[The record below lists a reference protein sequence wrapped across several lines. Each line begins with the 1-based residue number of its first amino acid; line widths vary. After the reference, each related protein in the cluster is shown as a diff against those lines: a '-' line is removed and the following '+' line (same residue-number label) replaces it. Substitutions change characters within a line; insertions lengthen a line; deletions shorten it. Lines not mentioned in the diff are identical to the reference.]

1 MTPGQARAELGAA
14 LRDSGGAA
22 MRVLVAARDV
32 RVRRSL
38 SSLLELD
45 GNRIVAATDA
55 PRLVPELDADLGPDL
70 VVLELGRRELP
81 QDLRVVQ
88 ELARRGRAVLAVS
101 SGSASC
107 AAVLAAGARACL
119 DKDAAF
125 TDRLAEAVRAVD
137 GPRMS
142 APPS

>member
-1 MTPGQARAELGAA
+1 
-14 LRDSGGAA
+14 

-38 SSLLELD
+38 SGLLELG

-55 PRLVPELDADLGPDL
+55 PRLLPELDADLAPDL
-70 VVLELGRRELP
+70 VVVELGRRELS
-81 QDLRVVQ
+81 QDLRIVE
-88 ELARRGRAVLAVS
+88 ELARRGGAVIAVS

-119 DKDAAF
+119 DKDADF
-125 TDRLAEAVRAVD
+125 TDRLAEAVRAVAE
-137 GPRMS
+137 PRMS
-142 APPS
+142 ARPS

>member
-1 MTPGQARAELGAA
+1 
-14 LRDSGGAA
+14 

-38 SSLLELD
+38 SNLLELD

-55 PRLVPELDADLGPDL
+55 PRLLPELDADLGPHL
-70 VVLELGRRELP
+70 VVLELGRRELA
-81 QDLRVVQ
+81 QDLRVVE
-88 ELARRGRAVLAVS
+88 ELARRGRAVIAVS

-119 DKDAAF
+119 DKDADF
-125 TDRLAEAVRAVD
+125 TDRLAEAVRAVAE
-137 GPRMS
+137 PRMS

>member
-1 MTPGQARAELGAA
+1 
-14 LRDSGGAA
+14 
-22 MRVLVAARDV
+22 MRVLVSARDV

-45 GNRIVAATDA
+45 GNRVVAATDA
-55 PRLVPELDADLGPDL
+55 PRLLPELDGDLGPDL
-70 VVLELGRRELP
+70 VVLELGRRELS
-81 QDLRVVQ
+81 QDLRVVE
-88 ELARRGRAVLAVS
+88 ELARRGGVVIAVS

-119 DKDAAF
+119 DKDADFA
-125 TDRLAEAVRAVD
+125 DRLAEAVRAMA
-137 GPRMS
+137 GPRVA

>member
-1 MTPGQARAELGAA
+1 
-14 LRDSGGAA
+14 

-45 GNRIVAATDA
+45 GNRVVAATDE
-55 PRLVPELDADLGPDL
+55 PGLLPELDADLGPDL
-70 VVLELGRRELP
+70 VVLELGRRGLP
-81 QDLRVVQ
+81 QDLRVVE
-88 ELARRGRAVLAVS
+88 ELARRGGAVIAVS
-101 SGSASC
+101 SGTAAC
-107 AAVLAAGARACL
+107 AAVLAAGALACL
-119 DKDAAF
+119 DKDSAF
-125 TDRLAEAVRAVD
+125 TELLAEAVRAVA

>member
-1 MTPGQARAELGAA
+1 
-14 LRDSGGAA
+14 

-45 GNRIVAATDA
+45 GVRVVGTTGA
-55 PRLVPELDADLGPDL
+55 PRLLPQLDADLGPDL
-70 VVLELGRRELP
+70 VVLDLSRGEQA
-81 QDLRVVQ
+81 QDLRIVE
-88 ELARRGRAVLAVS
+88 ELARRGRAVIAVCS
-101 SGSASC
+101 RSTTC

-119 DKDAAF
+119 EKDADF
-125 TDRLAEAVRAVD
+125 PDRLAEAVRTVS

-142 APPS
+142 APPT